1 MDSAALSNSGFAF
14 TFQWGSDT
22 INIITAICRKHLQKD
37 LKGVGKT
44 VRNTFRGGVHPEEHK
59 ELSRDARLRLFNPK
73 GEMVFPLQQHIGK
86 PAKAIVQKGD
96 TVLVGQKI
104 AEADGFVSAHIYSSC
119 SGKVKGIEK
128 RRVLGGG
135 MAECIV
141 IDNDGQF
148 SPLADYSE
156 RDSADSLSA
165 NEIIQRVQD
174 AGIVGL
180 GGAGFPTHVKLKPKD
195 PEAIEFVIANG
206 AECEPYLT
214 CNDQLMRT
222 HAPAIVEGLELVLHL
237 FPNAEGV
244 ICIEDNKPEAIHAME
259 IAASG
264 KQRISV
270 QTMITKYPQGGER
283 SLIQAAT
290 GIDFPIS
297 KLPADAGCIVQNV
310 GTLYAIQRA
319 VLYHEPLFSQCF
331 TVTGEAVSE
340 PGNFFVRVGTS
351 YAELLE
357 ECGGVKAG
365 TEAAKALAGGP
376 MMGIAMASLDVP
388 IQKQNNGLT
397 LLAEDPVVAAEKL
410 MTACLHCGRCTTV
423 CPVGLMPQL
432 MADAAIAGDLERYEK
447 KLYGLECIQCG
458 SCTVACPA
466 KRPLMQTF
474 KQAKAEIQAKK
485 KREGGGQK

>member
-1 MDSAALSNSGFAF
+1 M
-14 TFQWGSDT
+14 
-22 INIITAICRKHLQKD
+22 
-37 LKGVGKT
+37 
-44 VRNTFRGGVHPEEHK
+44 RNTFRGGVHPEEHK

-96 TVLVGQKI
+96 AVLVGQKI

>member
-1 MDSAALSNSGFAF
+1 M
-14 TFQWGSDT
+14 
-22 INIITAICRKHLQKD
+22 
-37 LKGVGKT
+37 
-44 VRNTFRGGVHPEEHK
+44 RNTFRGGVHPEEHK
-59 ELSRDARLRLFNPK
+59 ELSREARLRLFDPQ

-86 PAKAIVQKGD
+86 PAKAIVKKGD
-96 TVLVGQKI
+96 EVLVGQKI
-104 AEADGFVSAHIYSSC
+104 AEADGYVSAHIYSSC

-141 IDNDGQF
+141 IDNDRQF
-148 SPLADYSE
+148 TPAADYSV
-156 RDSADSLSA
+156 RDNAANLSS
-165 NEIIQRVQD
+165 NEIIQRVQE
-174 AGIVGL
+174 AGVVGL

-195 PEAIEFVIANG
+195 PDAIEYVIANG

-222 HAPAIVEGLELVLHL
+222 HAPAIVEGLELVLQL

-244 ICIEDNKPEAIHAME
+244 ICVEDNKPEAIHAME
-259 IAASG
+259 LAASG

-270 QTMITKYPQGGER
+270 RTMITKYPQGGER
-283 SLIQAAT
+283 SLIQAVA
-290 GIDFPIS
+290 GVDFPIS
-297 KLPADAGCIVQNV
+297 RLPADVGCIVQNV
-310 GTLYAIQRA
+310 GTLFAVQRA

-331 TVTGEAVSE
+331 TVSGEAVNE
-340 PGNFFVRVGTS
+340 PANFFVRVGTS
-351 YAELLE
+351 FAELLE
-357 ECGGVKAG
+357 ACGGVKPG

-376 MMGIAMASLDVP
+376 MMGIAMGSLDVP
-388 IQKQNNGLT
+388 VQKQNNGLT
-397 LLAEDPVVAAEKL
+397 LLAEDPVAAAEKL
-410 MTACLHCGRCTTV
+410 VTSCLRCGRCTTV

-432 MADAAIAGDLERYEK
+432 MADAAIAGNLERYEK

-474 KQAKAEIQAKK
+474 KQAKAEIQEKK

>member
-1 MDSAALSNSGFAF
+1 M
-14 TFQWGSDT
+14 
-22 INIITAICRKHLQKD
+22 K
-37 LKGVGKT
+37 
-44 VRNTFRGGVHPEEHK
+44 NTFRGGVHPEEHK
-59 ELSRDARLRLFNPK
+59 ELSREARLRLFDPQ

-86 PAKAIVQKGD
+86 PAKPIVKKGD
-96 TVLVGQKI
+96 EVLVGQKI

-397 LLAEDPVVAAEKL
+397 LLAEDPVAAAEKL

>member
-1 MDSAALSNSGFAF
+1 M
-14 TFQWGSDT
+14 
-22 INIITAICRKHLQKD
+22 
-37 LKGVGKT
+37 
-44 VRNTFRGGVHPEEHK
+44 RNTFRGGVHPDERK
-59 ELSRDARLRLFNPK
+59 ELSREARLRLFDPE

-86 PAKAIVQKGD
+86 PAKPLVKKGD
-96 TVLVGQKI
+96 LVLVGQRI
-104 AEADGFVSAHIYSSC
+104 AEADGFISAHIHSSC
-119 SGKVKGIEK
+119 SGTVKVIEK

-148 SPLADYSE
+148 TPFADYT
-156 RDSADSLSA
+156 RKGDAAQLS
-165 NEIIQRVQD
+165 NNDIVQRVQD
-174 AGIVGL
+174 AGVVGL
-180 GGAGFPTHVKLKPKD
+180 GGAGFPTSVKLKPKN

-222 HAPAIVEGLELVLHL
+222 HSVEIAEGLELVLRL

-259 IAASG
+259 IAVSD
-264 KQRISV
+264 KPRIRV

-297 KLPADAGCIVQNV
+297 QLPADVGCIVQNV
-310 GTLYAIQRA
+310 GTLYAVQRA
-319 VLYHEPLFSQCF
+319 VLYQEPLYSQCF
-331 TVTGEAVSE
+331 TVSGEAVQE
-340 PGNFFVRVGTS
+340 PANFFVRVGTS
-351 YAELLE
+351 YATLLK
-357 ECGGVKAG
+357 ECGGIKP
-365 TEAAKALAGGP
+365 EAQAVKALAGGP
-376 MMGIAMASLDVP
+376 MMGVAMASLDVP
-388 IQKQNNGLT
+388 VQKQNNALT
-397 LLAEDPVVAAEKL
+397 ILAEDPVADAEVL

-432 MADAAIAGDLERYEK
+432 MADAAIMGDLARYEK

-458 SCTVACPA
+458 SCTFACPA
-466 KRPLMQTF
+466 KRPLMQVF
-474 KQAKAEIQAKK
+474 KQAKAEITAAK
-485 KREGGGQK
+485 KREGGAQK